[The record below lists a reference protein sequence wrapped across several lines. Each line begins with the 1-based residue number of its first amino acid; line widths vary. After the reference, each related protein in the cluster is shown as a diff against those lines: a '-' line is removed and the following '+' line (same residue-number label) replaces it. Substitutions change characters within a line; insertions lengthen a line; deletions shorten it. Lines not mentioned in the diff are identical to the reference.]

1 MIDENKEGLV
11 QLIGFYVGNKVFG
24 ADIMSVQEILRDPTI
39 DSIDDSPD
47 FISGAIR
54 LRGQVVPTL
63 DLRNR
68 MGNGSDPDTDQQNWV
83 LIAQVDDLRVGLVAD
98 SVTRILRVN
107 SGSILP
113 APEIALFG
121 MTSPYIQGICESE
134 LGMLV
139 VLDLNRLL
147 SGDEIN
153 AIKAMNT
160 KLEQI

>member
-1 MIDENKEGLV
+1 
-11 QLIGFYVGNKVFG
+11 
-24 ADIMSVQEILRDPTI
+24 
-39 DSIDDSPD
+39 
-47 FISGAIR
+47 
-54 LRGQVVPTL
+54 
-63 DLRNR
+63 
-68 MGNGSDPDTDQQNWV
+68 MGNGSDPDADQQNWV
-83 LIAQVDDLRVGLVAD
+83 LIVQVDDLRVGLVAD
-98 SVTRILRVN
+98 SVTRILRVD

-153 AIKAMNT
+153 AIKTMNT

>member
-11 QLIGFYVGNKVFG
+11 QLIGFYVGNKIFG
-24 ADIMSVQEILRDPTI
+24 ADIMSVQEILRYPTI
-39 DSIDDSPD
+39 DSIEDSPD

-63 DLRNR
+63 DLRKR

-83 LIAQVDDLRVGLVAD
+83 LIAQINDLRVGLITD

-121 MTSPYIQGICESE
+121 ATSSYIQGVCESE

-153 AIKAMNT
+153 AIKAMNA